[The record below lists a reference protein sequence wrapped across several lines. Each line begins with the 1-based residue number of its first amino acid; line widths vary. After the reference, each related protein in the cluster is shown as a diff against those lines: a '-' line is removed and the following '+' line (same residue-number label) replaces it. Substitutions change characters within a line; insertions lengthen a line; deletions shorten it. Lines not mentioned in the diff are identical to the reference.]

1 MLIINVEIKDFYKIK
16 GRVQCFV
23 QVFGCGYLCKVE
35 TGKNLAI
42 AFFSPEIYPSQPQMI
57 TYKLKACQLFMVKQL
72 ARSGN
77 QEKNFSC
84 LL

>member
-42 AFFSPEIYPSQPQMI
+42 AFFFTRNLSFTAANDYI
-57 TYKLKACQLFMVKQL
+57 
-72 ARSGN
+72 
-77 QEKNFSC
+77 
-84 LL
+84 